1 MGDGFKDTKGALNM
15 TCFFCGGDMEKKAT
29 TYTVEI
35 EGVLYIVKNVPSNVC
50 KQCGEVAF
58 DDDVFKRL
66 HKIIQEMK
74 SSTSEMVVS
83 TYKAA

>member
-1 MGDGFKDTKGALNM
+1 M
-15 TCFFCGGDMEKKAT
+15 
-29 TYTVEI
+29 
-35 EGVLYIVKNVPSNVC
+35 YIVKNVPSNVC

-74 SSTSEMVVS
+74 FSTSEMVVS

>member
-66 HKIIQEMK
+66 HKIIKEMK

>member
-1 MGDGFKDTKGALNM
+1 
-15 TCFFCGGDMEKKAT
+15 MEKKLT

-35 EGVLYIVKNVPSNVC
+35 EGVLYIVKNVPANVC
-50 KQCGEVAF
+50 KQCGEVSF

-83 TYKAA
+83 TYKAG